1 MSQGKVKKK
10 GNYVLV
16 DTNHALT
23 LDWFR
28 SPRGPQGAH
37 FMGFQP
43 TRATDGAARA
53 EAKLALIMPRRRN
66 VGEAKSYIRIL
77 FYSYVEFLEVT

>member
-1 MSQGKVKKK
+1 MVINVRRRQINEAAFASFPPILDLSGANFW

-28 SPRGPQGAH
+28 SPRGP
-37 FMGFQP
+37 
-43 TRATDGAARA
+43 
-53 EAKLALIMPRRRN
+53 
-66 VGEAKSYIRIL
+66 
-77 FYSYVEFLEVT
+77 